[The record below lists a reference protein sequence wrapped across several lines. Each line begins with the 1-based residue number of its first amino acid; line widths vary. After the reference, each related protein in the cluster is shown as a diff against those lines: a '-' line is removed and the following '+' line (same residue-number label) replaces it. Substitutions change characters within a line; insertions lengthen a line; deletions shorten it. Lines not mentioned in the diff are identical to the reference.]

1 MTADGSWNLTSG
13 RKKILDLLEKHFI
26 IGIDLGTTNSA
37 VSYVDL
43 LADTKKKYKIKIFK
57 VPQLTG
63 FGEVSRLPVLPS
75 FLYIPGK
82 YDIPEEAVSLPWISD
97 GRNFVGAFA
106 RDHGA
111 KVPCK
116 LVSSAKSWLCHS
128 NVDRKARILPW
139 GAGDEVF
146 KISPLEATASY
157 LNHIKK
163 AWNSSKGDDEDLY
176 LENQIIIITVPAS
189 FDEVAR
195 DLTVEAASMA
205 GLSNVTLLEEPLAA
219 FYSWLIRHEHNWNK
233 FVNPNELILV
243 CDVGGGT
250 TDFTLI
256 TLREVEGS
264 PRFERIAVGD
274 HLILGGDNVDLAL
287 ASNIER
293 RLSKK
298 RISLSGDRWRTL
310 CHQCRKAKEN
320 ILNEDAK
327 SEKITLMGEGSKLI
341 AGTVSAELG
350 RKEIE
355 KTVLEGFFPLADPKD
370 IKKINIREGIT
381 EFGLPYEQEPA
392 ITRHLGYFLDKHKE
406 DVIKVLNRQ
415 DHAPDLILF
424 NGGSLKPAVIQ
435 ERIRAAIRYW
445 FKNKLKDE
453 RPTSNVQHRTSNNE
467 KKSDFSSDFPRV
479 LENTDPDLSVALGAS
494 YYGLVKIGKGVRVG
508 SGSARAYYLGV
519 SKKKFETIEDLSK
532 KGDKK
537 LAVCLVERGLEEGT
551 TIELKDKKFEVL
563 ANQPVSFDIYSSSF
577 RSGDRCGDLV
587 EIDDSLTCL
596 PPIQTV
602 VQYGKKGV
610 KTKIPVRI
618 ESDYTEI
625 GTLAL
630 WCRSLISNHRWKLQ
644 FQLRDALTPVDI
656 TDKEIF
662 EDSIVDEVRSYVGSI
677 FSDRTDSSALKNLS
691 KVIIKKVGRSR
702 ERWPLG
708 FIRRISDE
716 LIKLVETRTLGPE
729 HESRWLNL
737 TGFCMRPG
745 FGDGFDEYRVKSLW
759 KIHKH
764 GAIHSKNAQVCSEW
778 WILWRRVAGGLS
790 AGQQRQFLQELA
802 PIIMPKKGTKSRV
815 PHQERLEIWMAVANM
830 ERLLVKDKIQWGR
843 MLLSEIKPKKCKPQY
858 LWSLSRIGARELLY
872 GPVDRV
878 IPSEEISSWIEEILS
893 KTWRNPKPVGMAI
906 AQLARK
912 TGDRMRDLDSSIIG
926 IIIDWMNQYDIS
938 GPHIK
943 FLEDVVP
950 MAKSEENAIFG
961 ETLPSGLVLH

>member
-1 MTADGSWNLTSG
+1 
-13 RKKILDLLEKHFI
+13 
-26 IGIDLGTTNSA
+26 
-37 VSYVDL
+37 
-43 LADTKKKYKIKIFK
+43 
-57 VPQLTG
+57 
-63 FGEVSRLPVLPS
+63 
-75 FLYIPGK
+75 
-82 YDIPEEAVSLPWISD
+82 
-97 GRNFVGAFA
+97 
-106 RDHGA
+106 
-111 KVPCK
+111 
-116 LVSSAKSWLCHS
+116 
-128 NVDRKARILPW
+128 
-139 GAGDEVF
+139 
-146 KISPLEATASY
+146 
-157 LNHIKK
+157 
-163 AWNSSKGDDEDLY
+163 
-176 LENQIIIITVPAS
+176 
-189 FDEVAR
+189 
-195 DLTVEAASMA
+195 
-205 GLSNVTLLEEPLAA
+205 
-219 FYSWLIRHEHNWNK
+219 
-233 FVNPNELILV
+233 
-243 CDVGGGT
+243 
-250 TDFTLI
+250 
-256 TLREVEGS
+256 
-264 PRFERIAVGD
+264 
-274 HLILGGDNVDLAL
+274 
-287 ASNIER
+287 
-293 RLSKK
+293 
-298 RISLSGDRWRTL
+298 
-310 CHQCRKAKEN
+310 
-320 ILNEDAK
+320 
-327 SEKITLMGEGSKLI
+327 MGEGSKLI

-453 RPTSNVQHRTSNNE
+453 HPTSNVQHRTSNNE
-467 KKSDFSSDFPRV
+467 KKSDFSSDLPRV
-479 LENTDPDLSVALGAS
+479 LKNTDPDLSVALGAS

-610 KTKIPVRI
+610 NARIPVRI
-618 ESDYTEI
+618 ESDYTEM
-625 GTLAL
+625 GTVAL

-716 LIKLVETRTLGPE
+716 LIKLVETRTFGPE

-764 GAIHSKNAQVCSEW
+764 GTIHSKNAQVCSEW

-815 PHQERLEIWMAVANM
+815 PHLFAKETIN
-830 ERLLVKDKIQWGR
+830 
-843 MLLSEIKPKKCKPQY
+843 
-858 LWSLSRIGARELLY
+858 
-872 GPVDRV
+872 
-878 IPSEEISSWIEEILS
+878 
-893 KTWRNPKPVGMAI
+893 
-906 AQLARK
+906 
-912 TGDRMRDLDSSIIG
+912 TG
-926 IIIDWMNQYDIS
+926 
-938 GPHIK
+938 
-943 FLEDVVP
+943 VC
-950 MAKSEENAIFG
+950 IFW
-961 ETLPSGLVLH
+961 V

>member
-1 MTADGSWNLTSG
+1 MDP
-13 RKKILDLLEKHFI
+13 EKHFI
-26 IGIDLGTTNSA
+26 IGVDLGTTNSA

-43 LADTKKKYKIKIFK
+43 RADSKKKYRIKIFK

-63 FGEVSRLPVLPS
+63 FGEVSSLPVLPS

-82 YDIPEEAVSLPWISD
+82 YDISSDAVSLPWISD
-97 GRNFVGAFA
+97 EKNFVGAFA

-111 KVPCK
+111 KVPAR

-128 NVDRKARILPW
+128 KVDRKARILPW
-139 GAGDEVF
+139 GAGEEVF

-157 LNHIKK
+157 LKHIKK

-195 DLTVEAASMA
+195 DLTVEAALIA
-205 GLSNVTLLEEPLAA
+205 GLSNVVLLEEPLAA
-219 FYSWLIRHEHNWNK
+219 FYSWLIRHEHDWNK

-310 CHQCRKAKEN
+310 CHQCRQAKEN
-320 ILNEDAK
+320 ILNEDAE

-355 KTVLEGFFPLADPKD
+355 ETVLEGFFPLADPKD

-392 ITRHLGYFLDKHKE
+392 ITRHLGYFLDKHKK
-406 DVIKVLNRQ
+406 DVIKVLNRE

-424 NGGSLKPAVIQ
+424 NGGSLKPLIIR
-435 ERIRAAIRYW
+435 EKIRAAIRNW
-445 FKNKLKDE
+445 FHEKD
-453 RPTSNVQHRTSNNE
+453 
-467 KKSDFSSDFPRV
+467 SSIPRV
-479 LENTDPDLSVALGAS
+479 LDNPDPDLSVALGAS

-519 SKKKFETIEDLSK
+519 SKKESDNIEGLPK
-532 KGDKK
+532 KTDKK
-537 LAVCLVERGLEEGT
+537 FAVCLVERGLEEGT

-587 EIDDSLTCL
+587 EIDDSLTSL

-602 VQYGKKGV
+602 VKYGKKGV
-610 KTKIPVRI
+610 KTRIPVRI
-618 ESDYTEI
+618 ESDYTEM

-691 KVIIKKVGRSR
+691 RVIMKKVGRSR

-716 LIKLVETRTLGPE
+716 LIKLVETRTFGPE

-778 WILWRRVAGGLS
+778 WIFWRRVAGGLS
-790 AGQQRQFLQELA
+790 AGQQRQFIQELS

-830 ERLLVKDKIQWGR
+830 ERLMVKDKIQWGR
-843 MLLSEIKPKKCKPQY
+843 MLLSEIKPQKCKPQY

-878 IPSEEISSWIEEILS
+878 IPPEEISSWIEEILS

-906 AQLARK
+906 SQLARK
-912 TGDRMRDLDSSIIG
+912 TGDRMRDLDSSIVNV
-926 IIIDWMNQYDIS
+926 IIDWMNQYDILA
-938 GPHIK
+938 PHIK

>member
-1 MTADGSWNLTSG
+1 
-13 RKKILDLLEKHFI
+13 LDPEKHFI
-26 IGIDLGTTNSA
+26 IGVDLGTTNSA

-43 LADTKKKYKIKIFK
+43 RADSKKKYRIKIFK

-63 FGEVSRLPVLPS
+63 FGEVSSLPVLPS

-82 YDIPEEAVSLPWISD
+82 YDISSDAVSLPWISD
-97 GRNFVGAFA
+97 EKNFVGAFA

-111 KVPCK
+111 KVPAR

-128 NVDRKARILPW
+128 KVDRKARILPW
-139 GAGDEVF
+139 GAGEEVF

-157 LNHIKK
+157 LKHIKK

-195 DLTVEAASMA
+195 DLTVEAALIA
-205 GLSNVTLLEEPLAA
+205 GLSNVVLLEEPLAA
-219 FYSWLIRHEHNWNK
+219 FYSWLIRHEHDWNK

-310 CHQCRKAKEN
+310 CHQCRQAKEN
-320 ILNEDAK
+320 ILNEDAE

-355 KTVLEGFFPLADPKD
+355 ETVLEGFFPLADPKD

-392 ITRHLGYFLDKHKE
+392 ITRHLGYFLDKHKK
-406 DVIKVLNRQ
+406 DVIKVLNRE

-424 NGGSLKPAVIQ
+424 NGGSLKPLIIR
-435 ERIRAAIRYW
+435 EKIRAAIRNW
-445 FKNKLKDE
+445 FHEKD
-453 RPTSNVQHRTSNNE
+453 
-467 KKSDFSSDFPRV
+467 SSIPRV
-479 LENTDPDLSVALGAS
+479 LDNPDPDLSVALGAS

-519 SKKKFETIEDLSK
+519 SKKESDNIEGLPK
-532 KGDKK
+532 KTDKK
-537 LAVCLVERGLEEGT
+537 FAVCLVERGLEEGT

-587 EIDDSLTCL
+587 EIDDSLTSL

-602 VQYGKKGV
+602 VQYGKKGA
-610 KTKIPVRI
+610 KTRIPVRI
-618 ESDYTEI
+618 ESDYTEM

-662 EDSIVDEVRSYVGSI
+662 EDSIVDEVRLYVGSI

-691 KVIIKKVGRSR
+691 RVIMKKVGRSR

-716 LIKLVETRTLGPE
+716 LIKLVETRTFGPE

-778 WILWRRVAGGLS
+778 WIFWRRVAGGLS
-790 AGQQRQFLQELA
+790 AGQQRQFIQELS

-830 ERLLVKDKIQWGR
+830 ERLMVKDKIQWGR
-843 MLLSEIKPKKCKPQY
+843 MLLSEIKPQKCKPQY

-878 IPSEEISSWIEEILS
+878 IPPEEISSWIEEILS

-906 AQLARK
+906 SQLARK
-912 TGDRMRDLDSSIIG
+912 TGDRMRDLDSSIVNV
-926 IIIDWMNQYDIS
+926 IIDWMNQYDILA
-938 GPHIK
+938 PHIK

>member
-1 MTADGSWNLTSG
+1 
-13 RKKILDLLEKHFI
+13 LDLLEKHFI

-43 LADTKKKYKIKIFK
+43 LADAKKKYKIKIFK

-82 YDIPEEAVSLPWISD
+82 YDISDEAVSLPWTSN
-97 GRNFVGAFA
+97 GKNFVGVFA

-111 KVPCK
+111 KIPGK

-157 LNHIKK
+157 LKHIKK
-163 AWNSSKGDDEDLY
+163 AWNSSKSDDEDLY
-176 LENQIIIITVPAS
+176 LENQVIIITVPAS

-195 DLTVEAASMA
+195 DLTVEAASTA

-320 ILNEDAK
+320 ILNQAAE

-341 AGTVSAELG
+341 AGTLSAELG

-424 NGGSLKPAVIQ
+424 NGGSLKPVVIQ
-435 ERIRAAIRYW
+435 ERIRAAIRSW
-445 FKNKLKDE
+445 FDEKN
-453 RPTSNVQHRTSNNE
+453 
-467 KKSDFSSDFPRV
+467 SDFPRV
-479 LENTDPDLSVALGAS
+479 LKNRDPDLSVALGAS

-519 SKKKFETIEDLSK
+519 SKKESDTIEGLPK
-532 KGDKK
+532 KTDKK
-537 LAVCLVERGLEEGT
+537 FAVCLIERGLEEGT
-551 TIELKDKKFEVL
+551 TLELKDKKFEVL

-577 RSGDRCGDLV
+577 RSGDRCGDLI
-587 EIDDSLTCL
+587 EIDDSLTSL

-610 KTKIPVRI
+610 KTRIPVRI
-618 ESDYTEI
+618 ESDYTEM
-625 GTLAL
+625 GTIAL
-630 WCRSLISNHRWKLQ
+630 WCCSLISHHRWKLQ
-644 FQLRDALTPVDI
+644 FQLRDALTPADI

-716 LIKLVETRTLGPE
+716 LIKLVEIRTFGPE

-737 TGFCMRPG
+737 AGFCMRPG

-759 KIHKH
+759 KIHKQ
-764 GAIHSKNAQVCSEW
+764 GTIHSKNAQVCSEW
-778 WILWRRVAGGLS
+778 WILWRRLAGGLS
-790 AGQQRQFLQELA
+790 AGQQRQFIQGLA
-802 PIIMPKKGTKSRV
+802 PIIIPKKGTKSRV

-843 MLLSEIKPKKCKPQY
+843 TLLSEIKPKKCNPQY
-858 LWSLSRIGARELLY
+858 LWALSRIGARELLY
-872 GPVDRV
+872 GTVDRV
-878 IPSEEISSWIEEILS
+878 IPPEEISSWIEEILS
-893 KTWRNPKPVGMAI
+893 RTWRNPKPAGMAI

-912 TGDRMRDLDSSIIG
+912 TGDRIRDLDSSIVDV
-926 IIIDWMNQYDIS
+926 IIDWMNQYDILC
-938 GPHIK
+938 PHIK
-943 FLEDVVP
+943 YLEDVVP
-950 MAKSEENAIFG
+950 MAKSDENAIFG

>member
-1 MTADGSWNLTSG
+1 MSADGSWSSTSG
-13 RKKILDLLEKHFI
+13 RRKILDPEKHFI
-26 IGIDLGTTNSA
+26 IGVDLGTTNSA

-43 LADTKKKYKIKIFK
+43 QADSQKKYRIKIFK

-63 FGEVSRLPVLPS
+63 FGEVSSLPVLPS

-82 YDIPEEAVSLPWISD
+82 YDISSDAVSLPWISD
-97 GRNFVGAFA
+97 EKNFVGAFA

-111 KVPCK
+111 KVPAR

-128 NVDRKARILPW
+128 KVDRKARILPW
-139 GAGDEVF
+139 GAGEEVF

-157 LNHIKK
+157 LKHIKK

-195 DLTVEAASMA
+195 DLTVEAALIA
-205 GLSNVTLLEEPLAA
+205 GLSNVVLLEEPLAT
-219 FYSWLIRHEHNWNK
+219 FYSWLIRHEHDWNK

-310 CHQCRKAKEN
+310 CHQCRQAKEN
-320 ILNEDAK
+320 ILNEDAE

-355 KTVLEGFFPLADPKD
+355 ETVLEGFFPLADPKD

-392 ITRHLGYFLDKHKE
+392 ITRHLGYFLDKHKK
-406 DVIKVLNRQ
+406 DVIKVLNRE

-424 NGGSLKPAVIQ
+424 NGGSLKPLIIR
-435 ERIRAAIRYW
+435 EKIRAAIRNW
-445 FKNKLKDE
+445 FHEKD
-453 RPTSNVQHRTSNNE
+453 SCI
-467 KKSDFSSDFPRV
+467 PRV
-479 LENTDPDLSVALGAS
+479 LDNPDPDLSVALGAS

-519 SKKKFETIEDLSK
+519 SKKKIETIEDLSK

-587 EIDDSLTCL
+587 EIDDSLTSL

-610 KTKIPVRI
+610 KTRIPVRI
-618 ESDYTEI
+618 ESDYTEM

-644 FQLRDALTPVDI
+644 FQLRDALTLVDI

-677 FSDRTDSSALKNLS
+677 FSDRTDSSALKSIS
-691 KVIIKKVGRSR
+691 KIITKKVGRSR

-778 WILWRRVAGGLS
+778 WIFWRRVAGGLS
-790 AGQQRQFLQELA
+790 AGQQRQFIQELS

-843 MLLSEIKPKKCKPQY
+843 MLLSEIKPQKCKPQY

-878 IPSEEISSWIEEILS
+878 IPPEEISSWIEEILS

-912 TGDRMRDLDSSIIG
+912 TDDRMRDLDSSIVNV
-926 IIIDWMNQYDIS
+926 IIDWMNQYDILA
-938 GPHIK
+938 PHIK